1 MAMAE
6 LDLVIP
12 TASADER
19 RQLAE
24 AAARLGQSDN
34 EAALRVGTTGPD
46 IPVPGELTGA
56 LQELLALLSQGVEV
70 WLVPLQ
76 QEVTPQQA
84 AGIVGVS
91 RQYLTRV
98 MDAGYLPF
106 HRVGTH
112 RRIAVAD
119 LLAYQRERTERRSA
133 LRELTR
139 FSEELGLYDGE
150 G

>member
-1 MAMAE
+1 MTE

-12 TASADER
+12 PASADER

-24 AAARLGQSDN
+24 AAARLGQADN

-46 IPVPGELTGA
+46 LRVPSELTRA
-56 LQELLALLSQGVEV
+56 LRELLALLSQGVEV
-70 WLVPLQ
+70 WLVPRQ

-84 AGIVGVS
+84 AGILGVS

-106 HRVGTH
+106 RRVGTH

-139 FSEELGLYDGE
+139 LSEDLGLYDGE
-150 G
+150 A